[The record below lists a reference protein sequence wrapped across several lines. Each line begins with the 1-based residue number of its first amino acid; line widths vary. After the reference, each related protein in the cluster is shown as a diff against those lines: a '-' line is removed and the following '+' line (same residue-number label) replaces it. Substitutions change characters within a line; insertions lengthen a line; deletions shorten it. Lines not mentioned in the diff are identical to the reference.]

1 MKKRSLV
8 AALAMLMVSAIVLTS
23 STYAWFATSNKAQ
36 VTGVQASV
44 ENADGSILISA
55 TGDEG
60 TFATSVNYADFKDKT
75 GNVTPDA
82 FTPVSYNPAGDTW
95 IRGSISQGENA
106 DDTATYGKL
115 VFKPQIANGGEYI
128 KIKVYMKAT
137 AACTVNVSG
146 TMNSA
151 YNFIYAAIHDD
162 STASNYKVFANG
174 ERSYTPVIS
183 ATEGID
189 KNADSIMT
197 ADDTNTDGSTSYTG
211 LAGAPVNAKATGND
225 LSVTFTAEE
234 ATAGTV
240 KTVTVYVWA
249 EGNDPAC
256 AGSLKSETCGVTL
269 NFSK

>member
-8 AALAMLMVSAIVLTS
+8 AAIAMLMVSAIVLTS

-55 TGDEG
+55 TGEDG
-60 TFATSVNYADFKDKT
+60 SFATSVNYADFKNLT
-75 GNVTPDA
+75 GNVTPDS
-82 FTPVSYNPAGDTW
+82 FTPVSYNPAGETW
-95 IRGSISQGENA
+95 IRGSIAQGDNA
-106 DDTATYGKL
+106 DDAATYGKL
-115 VFKPQIANGGEYI
+115 VFNPQTSNGGEYI

-137 AACTVNVSG
+137 AACTVNVSA
-146 TMNSA
+146 TMASP
-151 YNFIYAAIHDD
+151 YNFIYSCIHDD
-162 STASNYKVFANG
+162 SATGSYKVFANN
-174 ERSYTPVIS
+174 ERSYTPVVS
-183 ATEGID
+183 ATQGID
-189 KNADSIMT
+189 TDANSIMT
-197 ADDTNTDGSTSYTG
+197 ADDTNTDGSAYTG
-211 LAGAPVNAKATGND
+211 LAGAPVTAKATGND
-225 LSVTFTAEE
+225 LSVTFSAEE

-256 AGSLKSETCGVTL
+256 AGSLKSEVCGVTL